1 MCHGAEPGLIEIVN
15 CISRMGGG
23 SSKAVVSGD
32 LSTSR
37 RCGYEY
43 MTPSYVLDEQLD
55 EAARYP
61 LIADALLENSS
72 AHGLP
77 TLYRA
82 QGDHSVMYIQETIL
96 ASFSSRSRQVSS
108 LISPPD
114 CCKAAAVAGLC
125 SAGVSYLFYVSYFQQ
140 FLSDNYF
147 NIYQTDVPTF
157 FYCWQNYDDKSEVI
171 S

>member
-1 MCHGAEPGLIEIVN
+1 M
-15 CISRMGGG
+15 
-23 SSKAVVSGD
+23 
-32 LSTSR
+32 
-37 RCGYEY
+37 
-43 MTPSYVLDEQLD
+43 
-55 EAARYP
+55 
-61 LIADALLENSS
+61 
-72 AHGLP
+72 
-77 TLYRA
+77 
-82 QGDHSVMYIQETIL
+82 
-96 ASFSSRSRQVSS
+96 SS

-147 NIYQTDVPTF
+147 NIYQTDVPTV

>member
-1 MCHGAEPGLIEIVN
+1 
-15 CISRMGGG
+15 
-23 SSKAVVSGD
+23 
-32 LSTSR
+32 
-37 RCGYEY
+37 

-96 ASFSSRSRQVSS
+96 ASFLSRSRQVSS
-108 LISPPD
+108 LISQPD

>member
-1 MCHGAEPGLIEIVN
+1 MCHGVEPGLIEIVN

-61 LIADALLENSS
+61 LVADALLENSS

-96 ASFSSRSRQVSS
+96 ASFFF
-108 LISPPD
+108 IS
-114 CCKAAAVAGLC
+114 VQ
-125 SAGVSYLFYVSYFQQ
+125 AGVLAY
-140 FLSDNYF
+140 
-147 NIYQTDVPTF
+147 
-157 FYCWQNYDDKSEVI
+157 
-171 S
+171 